1 LTKTL
6 VELAE
11 TEVRTILHGAGG
23 VFSPG
28 DQVSRVLGYLKD
40 TGRSEAVAAKG
51 GRVGVI
57 SRRDLLGVDQ
67 PRRTKVESIWNQVGT
82 LAPGAAV
89 IDATVILMEKGVR
102 ALPVVEDREVVGLVS
117 QIDIIE
123 ALTEVS
129 DLRNVAAK
137 EYMQNPVITVEQGV
151 GVAQARRMM
160 LDKKIS
166 HIPVMRGGR
175 LVGMVT
181 SDVIVHTF
189 ITPASKTTRG
199 DVVGEKVTRFPGKV
213 SGVMDPQP
221 LTVGLDADMLQ
232 VVQGLSESGKSACLM
247 VDDERVVHGII
258 TPRELLGLIAGLRV
272 EEEIPVYIV
281 GITEEDFFER
291 AVAEDKLRRIV
302 AKNMRIHEGI
312 MEVSVRIKK
321 QSTQGERVRYRLNA
335 RVMGPNVSFNA
346 ENEGWGL
353 TETFDGLCD
362 ALDNT
367 LRRAKKKP
375 QKGARRGR
383 RRPNPHLKP

>member
-51 GRVGVI
+51 DRVGVI
-57 SRRDLLGVDQ
+57 SLRDLLGVDH
-67 PRRTKVESIWNQVGT
+67 PGRTKIESIWNQVGT
-82 LAPGAAV
+82 LSPEAAV
-89 IDATVILMEKGVR
+89 IDAAALLMEKGVR
-102 ALPVVEDREVVGLVS
+102 ALPVVENGEVVGAVS
-117 QIDIIE
+117 QVDIIE
-123 ALTEVS
+123 ALTGVS
-129 DLRNVAAK
+129 GFRNMAAK
-137 EYMQNPVITVEQGV
+137 EHMQNPVITVEHVTGI
-151 GVAQARRMM
+151 AQARRMM
-160 LDKKIS
+160 LDENIS
-166 HIPVMRGGR
+166 HIPVTREGR

-213 SGVMDPQP
+213 SDVMDPQP
-221 LTVGLDADMLQ
+221 LTVGPDADMLQ
-232 VVQGLSESGKSACLM
+232 VVQGMSKSGKSACLM
-247 VDDERVVHGII
+247 VDDERVVHGIV

-272 EEEIPVYIV
+272 EEEIPVYIL
-281 GITEEDFFER
+281 GITDEDFFER

-312 MEVSVRIKK
+312 TEVSVRIKK
-321 QSTQGERVRYRLNA
+321 QSTQGERARYRLNA

-353 TETFDGLCD
+353 METFDGLCD

-367 LRRAKKKP
+367 LRRAKKEP

-383 RRPNPHLKP
+383 RRSRRHLKP

>member
-11 TEVRTILHGAGG
+11 TEVRVILHSAGG

-40 TGRSEAVAAKG
+40 TGRPEAVAAKG
-51 GRVGVI
+51 GRVGVV
-57 SRRDLLGVDQ
+57 SLRDLLGVDQ
-67 PRRTKVESIWNQVGT
+67 PGRTKVESIWKQVGT

-89 IDATVILMEKGVR
+89 IDAAAILMEKGVR
-102 ALPVVEDREVVGLVS
+102 ALPVVENGEVVGAVS

-129 DLRNVAAK
+129 DLRNMAAK
-137 EYMQNPVITVEQGV
+137 GYMQNPVITMEHDV

-160 LDKKIS
+160 LDKNIS
-166 HIPVMRGGR
+166 HLPVTRGGR

-181 SDVIVHTF
+181 SDIIVHTF

-199 DVVGEKVTRFPGKV
+199 DVVGEKVTKFPGKV
-213 SGVMDPQP
+213 SGVMDSQP
-221 LTVGLDADMLQ
+221 LTVGLDADMFQ
-232 VVQGLSESGKSACLM
+232 VVQGRSESGKTACLM
-247 VDDERVVHGII
+247 VDDEGVVHGII

-272 EEEIPVYIV
+272 EDEIPVYIV

-302 AKNMRIHEGI
+302 AKKMRIHDGI
-312 MEVSVRIKK
+312 TEVSVRIKK
-321 QSTQGERVRYRLNA
+321 QSTKGERVRYRLNA

-353 TETFDGLCD
+353 METFDGLCD
-362 ALDNT
+362 ALDKT
-367 LRRAKKKP
+367 LRRAKKEP

>member
-1 LTKTL
+1 M
-6 VELAE
+6 E

-28 DQVSRVLGYLKD
+28 DQVSRVLGFLKD

-57 SRRDLLGVDQ
+57 SLRDLLGVDH
-67 PRRTKVESIWNQVGT
+67 PGRTRVESIWNQVGV
-82 LAPGAAV
+82 LSPGAAV
-89 IDATVILMEKGVR
+89 IDAAVLLMEKGVR
-102 ALPVVEDREVVGLVS
+102 ALPVVENGEVVGAVS
-117 QIDIIE
+117 QVDIIE

-129 DLRNVAAK
+129 GLRNMAAK
-137 EYMQNPVITVEQGV
+137 EHMQNPVITVEHV
-151 GVAQARRMM
+151 TGVAQARRMM
-160 LDKKIS
+160 LDENIS
-166 HIPVMRGGR
+166 HIPVTREGK

-213 SGVMDPQP
+213 SDVMDPQP
-221 LTVGLDADMLQ
+221 LIVRPDADMLQ
-232 VVQGLSESGKSACLM
+232 VVQGMSNSGKSACLM
-247 VDDERVVHGII
+247 VDDERVVHGIV
-258 TPRELLGLIAGLRV
+258 TPREFLGLIAGLRV
-272 EEEIPVYIV
+272 EEEIPVYIL
-281 GITEEDFFER
+281 GITDEDFFER

-312 MEVSVRIKK
+312 TEVSVRIKK
-321 QSTQGERVRYRLNA
+321 QSTQGERARYRLNA

-353 TETFDGLCD
+353 METFDGLCD

-367 LRRAKKKP
+367 LRRAKKEP

-383 RRPNPHLKP
+383 RRSRRHLKP

>member
-6 VELAE
+6 LELAE

-40 TGRSEAVAAKG
+40 TGRPEAVAAKG

-57 SRRDLLGVDQ
+57 SLRDLLGMDH
-67 PRRTKVESIWNQVGT
+67 PGRTKVESIWKQVGA
-82 LAPGAAV
+82 LSPGAAV
-89 IDATVILMEKGVR
+89 IDAAALLMEKGVR
-102 ALPVVEDREVVGLVS
+102 ALPVVERGEVVGVVS
-117 QIDIIE
+117 QVDIIE

-129 DLRNVAAK
+129 GLRNMAAK
-137 EYMQNPVITVEQGV
+137 EYMQNPVITVEHEV

-160 LDKKIS
+160 LDKDIS
-166 HIPVMRGGR
+166 HIPVTRGGR

-199 DVVGEKVTRFPGKV
+199 DVVGEKMTGFPGKV
-213 SGVMDPQP
+213 SDVMDPQP
-221 LTVGLDADMLQ
+221 LTVGPDADMLQ
-232 VVQGLSESGKSACLM
+232 VVQGMLKSGKSACLM
-247 VDDERVVHGII
+247 VDDERVVHGIV

-312 MEVSVRIKK
+312 TEVSVKIKK
-321 QSTQGERVRYRLNA
+321 QSTQGERARYRLNA
-335 RVMGPNVSFNA
+335 RVMGPNVGFNA

-353 TETFDGLCD
+353 METFDGLCD

-367 LRRAKKKP
+367 LRRAKKEP

-383 RRPNPHLKP
+383 RRSGPHLKP

>member
-6 VELAE
+6 VELSE

-28 DQVSRVLGYLKD
+28 DQVSKVLGYLKD
-40 TGRSEAVAAKG
+40 TGRHEAVAAKG

-57 SRRDLLGVDQ
+57 SLRDLLGVDH
-67 PRRTKVESIWNQVGT
+67 PGRTKVESIWKQVGA
-82 LAPGAAV
+82 LSPGAVV
-89 IDATVILMEKGVR
+89 IDAAAMLMDKGVR
-102 ALPVVEDREVVGLVS
+102 ALPVVENGEVVGAVS

-129 DLRNVAAK
+129 DLRNMAAK
-137 EYMQNPVITVEQGV
+137 EHMQNPVITVEHGT
-151 GVAQARRMM
+151 GVAHARRMM
-160 LDKKIS
+160 LDKNIS
-166 HIPVMRGGR
+166 HIPVTREGR

-199 DVVGEKVTRFPGKV
+199 DVVGEKVTGFPGKV
-213 SGVMDPQP
+213 SDVMDPQP
-221 LTVGLDADMLQ
+221 FTVGPDADMLR
-232 VVQGLSESGKSACLM
+232 VVQGMSKSGKTACIM
-247 VDDERVVHGII
+247 VDDEGVVHGIV
-258 TPRELLGLIAGLRV
+258 TPRELLALIAGLRV
-272 EEEIPVYIV
+272 EDEIPVYIV

-312 MEVSVRIKK
+312 TEVSVRIKK
-321 QSTQGERVRYRLNA
+321 QSTQGERARYRLNA

-346 ENEGWGL
+346 EHEGWGL
-353 TETFDGLCD
+353 METFDGLCD

-367 LRRAKKKP
+367 LRRAKKEP

-383 RRPNPHLKP
+383 RHSRPHLKP

>member
-6 VELAE
+6 VELSE

-28 DQVSRVLGYLKD
+28 DQVSKVLGYLKD
-40 TGRSEAVAAKG
+40 TGRHEAVAAKG

-57 SRRDLLGVDQ
+57 SLRDLLGVDH
-67 PRRTKVESIWNQVGT
+67 PGRTKVESIWKQVGA
-82 LAPGAAV
+82 LSPGAVV
-89 IDATVILMEKGVR
+89 IDAAAMLMEKGVR
-102 ALPVVEDREVVGLVS
+102 ALPVVENGEVVGAVS

-129 DLRNVAAK
+129 DLRNMAAK
-137 EYMQNPVITVEQGV
+137 EHMQNPVITVEHGT
-151 GVAQARRMM
+151 GVAHARRMM
-160 LDKKIS
+160 LDKNIS
-166 HIPVMRGGR
+166 HIPVTREGR

-199 DVVGEKVTRFPGKV
+199 DVVGEKVTGFPGKV
-213 SGVMDPQP
+213 SDVMDPQP
-221 LTVGLDADMLQ
+221 FTVGPDADMLR
-232 VVQGLSESGKSACLM
+232 VVQGMSKSGKTACIM
-247 VDDERVVHGII
+247 VDDEGVVHGIV
-258 TPRELLGLIAGLRV
+258 TPREFLGLIAGLRV
-272 EEEIPVYIV
+272 EDEIPVYIV

-312 MEVSVRIKK
+312 TEVSVRIKK
-321 QSTQGERVRYRLNA
+321 QSTQGERARYRLNA

-346 ENEGWGL
+346 EHEGWGL
-353 TETFDGLCD
+353 METFDGLCD

-367 LRRAKKKP
+367 LRRAKKEP

-383 RRPNPHLKP
+383 RHSRPHLKP

>member
-1 LTKTL
+1 
-6 VELAE
+6 VE

-28 DQVSRVLGYLKD
+28 DQVSRVLGFLKD

-57 SRRDLLGVDQ
+57 SLRDLLGVDH
-67 PRRTKVESIWNQVGT
+67 PGRTRVESIWNQVGV
-82 LAPGAAV
+82 LSPGAAV
-89 IDATVILMEKGVR
+89 IDAAVLLMEKGVR
-102 ALPVVEDREVVGLVS
+102 ALPVVENGEVVGAVS
-117 QIDIIE
+117 QVDIIE
-123 ALTEVS
+123 ALTGVLG
-129 DLRNVAAK
+129 LRNMAAK
-137 EYMQNPVITVEQGV
+137 EHMQNPVITVEHVTGI
-151 GVAQARRMM
+151 AQARRMM
-160 LDKKIS
+160 LDENIS
-166 HIPVMRGGR
+166 HIPVTREGE

-213 SGVMDPQP
+213 SDVMDPQP
-221 LTVGLDADMLQ
+221 LIVRPDADMLQ
-232 VVQGLSESGKSACLM
+232 VVQGMSNSGKSACLM
-247 VDDERVVHGII
+247 VDDERVVHGIV
-258 TPRELLGLIAGLRV
+258 TPREFLGLIAGLRV
-272 EEEIPVYIV
+272 EEEIPVYIL
-281 GITEEDFFER
+281 GITDENFFER

-312 MEVSVRIKK
+312 TEVSVRIKK
-321 QSTQGERVRYRLNA
+321 QSTQGERARYRLNA

-353 TETFDGLCD
+353 METFDGLCD

-367 LRRAKKKP
+367 LRRAKKEP

-383 RRPNPHLKP
+383 RRSRRHLKP

>member
-1 LTKTL
+1 MTKTL

-11 TEVRTILHGAGG
+11 TEVRGILHGAGG

-28 DQVSRVLGYLKD
+28 DHVSRVLGYLKD
-40 TGRSEAVAAKG
+40 TGRPEAVAAKG
-51 GRVGVI
+51 GRVGVV
-57 SRRDLLGVDQ
+57 SLRDLLGVDQ
-67 PRRTKVESIWNQVGT
+67 PGRTKVESIWKQVGT

-89 IDATVILMEKGVR
+89 IDATAILIEKGVR
-102 ALPVVEDREVVGLVS
+102 ALPVVENGKVVGAVS

-129 DLRNVAAK
+129 DLRNMAAK
-137 EYMQNPVITVEQGV
+137 DYMQNPVVTVEHDV

-160 LDKKIS
+160 LDKNIS
-166 HIPVMRGGR
+166 HLPVTRGGR

-199 DVVGEKVTRFPGKV
+199 DVVGEKVTKFPGKV
-213 SGVMDPQP
+213 SGVMDSQP
-221 LTVGLDADMLQ
+221 LTVGLDADMFQ
-232 VVQGLSESGKSACLM
+232 VVQGRSESGKTACLM
-247 VDDERVVHGII
+247 VDDEGVVHGII

-272 EEEIPVYIV
+272 EDEIPVYIV
-281 GITEEDFFER
+281 GITDEDFFER
-291 AVAEDKLRRIV
+291 AVAENKLRRIV
-302 AKNMRIHEGI
+302 AKNMRIHDGI
-312 MEVSVRIKK
+312 TEVSVRIKK
-321 QSTQGERVRYRLNA
+321 QSTRGERMRYRLNA
-335 RVMGPNVSFNA
+335 RVMGPNVGFNA

-353 TETFDGLCD
+353 METFDGLCD

-367 LRRAKKKP
+367 LRRAKKEP